1 LRVRPSD
8 ARLVTAFLALVFAP
22 ACRSTTP
29 TDFSDARKAAIADSV
44 RRAFGDYT
52 AALGRGDTG
61 HAIEFYSDDPGFRW
75 VEDGNMRYTTRRE
88 IAQGLEQLR
97 SYASVSFR
105 FDEPSIDVVA
115 PNVAILTTITE
126 TTLADTVGRTLSYAA
141 ALTVTMVRDS
151 AGWRARSGH
160 SSTVRPPT

>member
-1 LRVRPSD
+1 MRLPD
-8 ARLVTAFLALVFAP
+8 ARLVTFLLALGLLP
-22 ACRSTTP
+22 ACRSTVP
-29 TDFSDARKAAIADSV
+29 TEFNDARRAAIADSV
-44 RRAFGDYT
+44 RRAFGDFT
-52 AALGRGDTG
+52 AALGRGDVG
-61 HAIEFYSDDPGFRW
+61 QAIQFYSDDPGFRW
-75 VEDGNMRYTTRRE
+75 VEDGSMRYTSRRD

-115 PNVAILTTITE
+115 SNVAILTTITE
-126 TTLADTVGRTLSYAA
+126 TTLSDTSGRTLAFAA

-151 AGWRARSGH
+151 AGWRARAGH

>member
-1 LRVRPSD
+1 VRRF
-8 ARLVTAFLALVFAP
+8 AAGILVLLAAG
-22 ACRSTTP
+22 ACRSTGP
-29 TDFSDARKAAIADSV
+29 TELTDTRRAAIADSV
-44 RRAFGDYT
+44 RRAFGDFT
-52 AALGRGDTG
+52 AALGRGDVVQ
-61 HAIEFYSDDPGFRW
+61 AIQFYSDDPGFRW
-75 VEDGNMRYTTRRE
+75 VEDGTVRYTSRRD
-88 IAQGLEQLR
+88 IADGLER
-97 SYASVSFR
+97 IRTYASVAFR

-126 TTLADTVGRTLSYAA
+126 TTLSDTSGKSLSFAA